1 MTHHAHTSIRGDITS
16 DIMREKLQTE
26 IRKLEAQLERLQ
38 GSAGEH
44 RFALMDTYRTMIE
57 TRRTLLD
64 EMQRIGAR
72 QQA

>member
-1 MTHHAHTSIRGDITS
+1 MSSQVNKLTRSDIAS

-26 IRKLEAQLERLQ
+26 IHKLEMQMERLRHT
-38 GSAGEH
+38 SSEH

-57 TRRTLLD
+57 TRKTLLLD
-64 EMQRIGAR
+64 MDRISDQ